1 MKNRLLAIFLCL
13 ILCTSMFPAGASAEC
28 EHSLV
33 KVNAKST
40 CAEAYREHYQCT
52 KCGELFL
59 DPEGEQRTTA
69 AEIVLQKPVHESELQ
84 YVAADETVSC
94 IKTGNREYW
103 FCPDCGQKYATNDRS
118 RPVTDSRVLLG
129 YGPHNIDPESFHP
142 AVDPTCDQ
150 SGRLAYYT
158 CSVCEKAFADA
169 EGETLL
175 ENVTLPPRHTLTEHP
190 AVERTCTESGSRK
203 YYSCSVCGA
212 YLDEYYQP
220 IEENDWIVAAG
231 HDYVKHPETDPTCRE
246 AGNALYYSCSRC
258 GVIVDADGE
267 VTSLE
272 EVTAS
277 KLPHSITIHA
287 EAEPKTCED
296 SGNVEYWECEVCG
309 ARFADSEGSIP
320 LDDVI
325 IPASHNLEATEAHAA
340 TCTDDGN
347 IAYWTCQDCEKIFN
361 ADGQQIWLND
371 TIEKAHGHTTER
383 VPAQAATCT
392 EAGHMEYYRCTECE
406 NLFSD
411 QTGTYPTTL
420 EAVAITAL
428 GHEYSWDGICM
439 RCGAVSPDSPAFN
452 PPPVMVPNMDS
463 TYTVV
468 SVSAP
473 EGVFPANCQL
483 SVQPVYAIDD
493 QTQEAMNIASQG
505 GVTVAKSFT
514 YDIRVLKNGEEI
526 QPADGSKVKV
536 SFALA
541 TAENTNLD
549 VTIYHI
555 TDDGAEALETNV
567 EGGTVFAD
575 TDGFS
580 LYTVVFSYRTLLY
593 VLPSSG
599 SVALSTIL
607 DELILTGA
615 VVDAQSSNQ
624 ELFSLSKDESGE
636 WIVVIHKSFQTPER
650 LTVILENADG
660 QQNFNIG
667 VRVTDAPT
675 TVKVKINGG
684 TASTA
689 VNPAASEITV
699 TMTPGTPIPV
709 TITATPVPSGKTFE
723 KWRVDAGIEAAAID
737 DPNAATAH
745 FSLSDSQMSGIVQI
759 TAKYSN
765 KVVFIKNTSAA
776 VTNMPADRF
785 ATDGTIVESSDLT
798 IPVAE
803 GYVFGGWYEDAQ
815 GKTPVTFPLKINSN
829 KTLYA
834 HWKCEVTFSTKH
846 GIAPVEQTIEI
857 GGTPTKPADPSMRG
871 YQFVEWC
878 TDKALEKKYDF
889 KTAISKNTTLY
900 AKWKSDLKINDGNE
914 GTAHYGSE
922 YDFTLN
928 CDFDQVYIPFELK
941 IDGKTIDPDRYEL
954 SGTKN
959 GTEVT
964 LKKALVRSLA
974 AGKHSIVFDTGIDD
988 LGSVKGSFTVS
999 TAPKTGDES
1008 DIGLW
1013 IAVGCLSAVAAAAIV
1028 VYLIRKK
1035 K

>member
-13 ILCTSMFPAGASAEC
+13 VLCTSMFPTGASAEC

-40 CAEAYREHYQCT
+40 CAEAYREHYKCT

-69 AEIVLQKPVHESELQ
+69 VEIVLPKSVHESELQ

-103 FCPDCGQKYATNDRS
+103 FCPDCKQKYATNDRS
-118 RPVTDSRVLLG
+118 RPVSDSRVLLG

-158 CSVCEKAFADA
+158 CSVCDKNFADA

-231 HDYVKHPETDPTCRE
+231 HDYVEHPETDPTCRE

-258 GVIVDADGE
+258 GIIVDADGE

-272 EVTAS
+272 EVTAR
-277 KLPHSITIHA
+277 KLPHSITIHV

-309 ARFADSEGSIP
+309 ARFADIEGSIP

-383 VPAQAATCT
+383 IPAQAATCT

-411 QTGTYPTTL
+411 QTGAYPTTL

-439 RCGAVSPDSPAFN
+439 RCGAVRILDGDESVVASGSAYSIRLDQNYEAVKDHITVAVDGLEVAREYITVTEGSTIVTLSGDFISTLDAGEHSIA
-452 PPPVMVPNMDS
+452 VSTPNGTAAGS
-463 TYTVV
+463 FTVAAQRRLM
-468 SVSAP
+468 SAGLRATTP
-473 EGVFPANCQL
+473 E
-483 SVQPVYAIDD
+483 VYAI
-493 QTQEAMNIASQG
+493 TFN
-505 GVTVAKSFT
+505 
-514 YDIRVLKNGEEI
+514 
-526 QPADGSKVKV
+526 PAGS
-536 SFALA
+536 
-541 TAENTNLD
+541 
-549 VTIYHI
+549 
-555 TDDGAEALETNV
+555 
-567 EGGTVFAD
+567 
-575 TDGFS
+575 
-580 LYTVVFSYRTLLY
+580 
-593 VLPSSG
+593 
-599 SVALSTIL
+599 
-607 DELILTGA
+607 
-615 VVDAQSSNQ
+615 
-624 ELFSLSKDESGE
+624 
-636 WIVVIHKSFQTPER
+636 
-650 LTVILENADG
+650 
-660 QQNFNIG
+660 
-667 VRVTDAPT
+667 
-675 TVKVKINGG
+675 G
-684 TASTA
+684 TAYKGTSTDLIRS
-689 VNPAASEITV
+689 AAQGDTV
-699 TMTPGTPIPV
+699 RIV
-709 TITATPVPSGKTFE
+709 AAVPSGRQFDRWEGPEDVKFTDRNSAETTFTM
-723 KWRVDAGIEAAAID
+723 
-737 DPNAATAH
+737 PN
-745 FSLSDSQMSGIVQI
+745 
-759 TAKYSN
+759 K
-765 KVVFIKNTSAA
+765 A
-776 VTNMPADRF
+776 VTLSAVMKYNVTFQMNGHGTQVPAQ
-785 ATDGTIVESSDLT
+785 AVAPGNKAVEPRDPSASGL
-798 IPVAE
+798 IFE
-803 GYVFGGWYEDAQ
+803 NWYEDAAF
-815 GKTPVTFPLKINSN
+815 KTVFDFDEAINQDTIIYARWMYKVTFDSKYGTATPWQNVDIGKAPAKPTDPTADDYVFAEWCTDTAFQKPYDFKTAFNTA

-846 GIAPVEQTIEI
+846 GIAPVKQTIEI
-857 GGTPTKPADPSMRG
+857 GGTPTKPTDPSMRG
-871 YQFVEWC
+871 YKFVEWC

-974 AGKHSIVFDTGIDD
+974 AGNHTIVFDTGIDD
-988 LGSVKGSFTVS
+988 LGSVKGTFKVS

-1013 IAVGCLSAVAAAAIV
+1013 IAVGCLSAVAVIAIV